1 MWSPKDYCR
10 RLYRLIFDCDYH
22 DRISLRLQTSRTCIL
37 WQLRRLACEQLASL
51 VCMKASAE
59 TSSSSLDISPDIN
72 DATVPNI
79 TKQLDQ
85 TLSSSAV
92 SAVEH
97 VLGSINDL
105 LETRLRS
112 DAQLRLQTDKH
123 QQMRNDWKK
132 AGAVIDR
139 VCFIVFS
146 ITLVVGSF
154 VFYLLFL
161 SRP

>member
-1 MWSPKDYCR
+1 
-10 RLYRLIFDCDYH
+10 
-22 DRISLRLQTSRTCIL
+22 
-37 WQLRRLACEQLASL
+37 
-51 VCMKASAE
+51 MKASAE
-59 TSSSSLDISPDIN
+59 TSSCSLDISPDIN

-92 SAVEH
+92 SAVER

-154 VFYLLFL
+154 FFYLLFL